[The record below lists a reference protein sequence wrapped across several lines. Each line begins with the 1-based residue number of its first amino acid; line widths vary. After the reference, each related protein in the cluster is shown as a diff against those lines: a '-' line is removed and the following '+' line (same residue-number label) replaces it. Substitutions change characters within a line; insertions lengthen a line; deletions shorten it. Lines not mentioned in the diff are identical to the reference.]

1 MHRTVGRVVLGS
13 IAIAGVA
20 GLVLAPHSLAG
31 AAGTVGFGLLALLWV
46 TFAATAFRA
55 IRRREVAVHRRWMV
69 RTFALTYAAVT
80 LRLWLGVL
88 IALQAGLAG
97 VDGQT
102 AFDRAYVVVPF
113 LAWIPNLL
121 VAELYL
127 RTRRVPPVT
136 SAPAG

>member
-1 MHRTVGRVVLGS
+1 MRT
-13 IAIAGVA
+13 I
-20 GLVLAPHSLAG
+20 
-31 AAGTVGFGLLALLWV
+31 
-46 TFAATAFRA
+46 
-55 IRRREVAVHRRWMV
+55 
-69 RTFALTYAAVT
+69 ALTNAAVT
-80 LRLWLGVL
+80 LRLWGGVVF
-88 IALQAGLAG
+88 ALQVGLAG

-127 RTRRVPPVT
+127 RTRRVPPGT